1 MHVKRGLLPM
11 LNAAN
16 RARRRFRCEGTVAD
30 AKDATAEGER
40 TSEKARTTLFRDDG
54 DDERTERVNDDD
66 DDDDAATFVPV
77 AYIHGGTNAT
87 PRDALWCPI
96 ILGGD

>member
-1 MHVKRGLLPM
+1 M

-16 RARRRFRCEGTVAD
+16 RARRRFRCEGKVAD
-30 AKDATAEGER
+30 AKDARAEGER
-40 TSEKARTTLFRDDG
+40 TSEKARTTLCRDDG

-66 DDDDAATFVPV
+66 DDAATVVPV